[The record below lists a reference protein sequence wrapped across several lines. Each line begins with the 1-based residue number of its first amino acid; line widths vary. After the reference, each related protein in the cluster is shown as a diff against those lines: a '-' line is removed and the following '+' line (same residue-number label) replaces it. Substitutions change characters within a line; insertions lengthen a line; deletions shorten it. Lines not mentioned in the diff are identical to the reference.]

1 MYRTSTSKC
10 LYFNNKLL
18 GIYGSAYA
26 VTQQCAFER
35 FAKAAKVTG
44 KKEREKKVLS
54 QGSNVDRPVL
64 CGTVCICTWR
74 YLCNALPFVELNL
87 ELNSVQ
93 NQNRGPE

>member
-26 VTQQCAFER
+26 LTRQFAFEL
-35 FAKAAKVTG
+35 FAKAAKITG
-44 KKEREKKVLS
+44 KKVLS
-54 QGSNVDRPVL
+54 QGSNVARPVL
-64 CGTVCICTWR
+64 CDTVCTGGIC
-74 YLCNALPFVELNL
+74 AKLNL

-93 NQNRGPE
+93 NQNHGPE